1 MKKLGSISIMF
12 ILVLVVGFPASSQ
25 LKSSATQTVMFAVN
39 RTKPI
44 LNGLTNILRLNPS
57 SNSSETLAFQ
67 GALKKSTIKVTLS
80 ETSTLT
86 TASKNTQGRH
96 MDVRSILQARK
107 SVEVDRIPR
116 VITVTD

>member
-1 MKKLGSISIMF
+1 MKKLGSIGFMF
-12 ILVLVVGFPASSQ
+12 ILILVVGFPASSQ

-39 RTKPI
+39 RTTPI
-44 LNGLTNILRLNPS
+44 LNGLTNILRLNPL

-67 GALKKSTIKVTLS
+67 CALKKSNIKVTLS
-80 ETSTLT
+80 DISTLT
-86 TASKNTQGRH
+86 TASKNTRDRH
-96 MDVRSILQARK
+96 MDVRSIFQARK